1 MLPDWPYTNYIVYT
15 MTSTHHPIKF
25 LGRFT
30 HTNDKPIDSTSP
42 DYIIGNLILNSFLMI
57 FIFVSPSSGE
67 KPHKCLVCGKAFSQS
82 SNLITHSRKHT
93 GYKPFGCKICGR
105 AFQRKVDLRRHFE
118 TQHPDQERTTSAMFG
133 VISIWWSRDEHDLR
147 NIWKKKLI
155 MIMDMVNNGDWVTS
169 LQRCCVM
176 YITSFS
182 KRETFAITHCV
193 CDRTLNVE
201 WKGNLTVPTTPDV
214 YNRYIVHIKNCW
226 KL

>member
-147 NIWKKKLI
+147 NIWKKKT
-155 MIMDMVNNGDWVTS
+155 DYDNGHGEQWRLSDV
-169 LQRCCVM
+169 
-176 YITSFS
+176 ITKMLRDVHYVIFQ
-182 KRETFAITHCV
+182 T
-193 CDRTLNVE
+193 
-201 WKGNLTVPTTPDV
+201 GNLCNHALCV
-214 YNRYIVHIKNCW
+214 W
-226 KL
+226 